1 MKHVWSNFVDN
12 ICTSRKQKQKSA
24 VQWRIYL
31 IEKYRILF
39 GFQNTNKKTK
49 TSSLGVG
56 CLIDVFVC
64 FFFQSGGL
72 FFVVKQADAAKTIRN
87 NWNFNMNFV
96 VWIYSF
102 SMRTCDT
109 IDQSNILWKKKMK
122 CRFSCCIA
130 LLHHADLNFNF
141 TFSFTY

>member
-39 GFQNTNKKTK
+39 GFQNTNKKKK

-56 CLIDVFVC
+56 CLIYVLVC
-64 FFFQSGGL
+64 FFFWSGGL

-102 SMRTCDT
+102 SSAPVIQLTNLIYFEKKWSAASRVASLYCTT
-109 IDQSNILWKKKMK
+109 LIWIL
-122 CRFSCCIA
+122 I
-130 LLHHADLNFNF
+130 LL
-141 TFSFTY
+141 

>member
-39 GFQNTNKKTK
+39 EFQNTNKKIENIQ
-49 TSSLGVG
+49 LGSG
-56 CLIDVFVC
+56 LLNWCFRL
-64 FFFQSGGL
+64 FFFLWRL

-87 NWNFNMNFV
+87 DWNFNMNFV

-102 SMRTCDT
+102 SSAPVIQLTNLIYFEKNKVPLLVLHR
-109 IDQSNILWKKKMK
+109 S
-122 CRFSCCIA
+122 IA
-130 LLHHADLNFNF
+130 PRWFEF
-141 TFSFTY
+141 